1 MLLDLLECD
10 KSEQRKINLAPFS
23 ILSKASLVMRGFFM
37 NRFKRIERLY
47 NLLSSDIDRYLDPLP
62 VVTDQRVHHL
72 WGWSELGDSSRT
84 GFKSG
89 ASAIGLWSYIVWL
102 E

>member
-47 NLLSSDIDRYLDPLP
+47 NLLSSDIDR
-62 VVTDQRVHHL
+62 RVHHL

>member
-62 VVTDQRVHHL
+62 VVTDRRVEQDL
-72 WGWSELGDSSRT
+72 NQEPLPLVCEATSFG
-84 GFKSG
+84 
-89 ASAIGLWSYIVWL
+89 
-102 E
+102 